1 MACNFRIIL
10 HQDRESIHLKL
21 TGDFDGSSA
30 CELLNTIK
38 TCSGNTNKVFIH
50 TEGIKDVHPFGQAVF
65 YNNFSDVNK
74 KFPECKIHILD
85 LKVVVSDI
93 LTLFDKNNYSK
104 FNFSDVDL
112 LRFLN
117 Y

>member
-38 TCSGNTNKVFIH
+38 TCSGNINKLFIH

-65 YNNFSDVNK
+65 YNNFHDVNK
-74 KFPECKIHILD
+74 KNVSFIFTGENGTIL
-85 LKVVVSDI
+85 VP
-93 LTLFDKNNYSK
+93 
-104 FNFSDVDL
+104 
-112 LRFLN
+112 
-117 Y
+117 